1 MSVAVVRQKVSMES
15 RTVSVGDGTRELQRA
30 LEQAIRGDQRA
41 ADRIGA
47 ALLAEDADGVLL
59 DQVALAAAGGSVTAL
74 DLLLTA
80 VDQLPLLRAAIGR
93 LVLEPATV
101 DDVAQDVLIAVA
113 EKIAGFRGE
122 AKFTTWLYQV
132 ARFKAIDH
140 LRRQRDADALDEE
153 TAPDPTETER
163 MSSLIATRTTIR
175 DAIEALPEHYR
186 TAVVLRDV
194 ERVPYAEIAEL
205 VGIPVN
211 TAKTRVARGRAL
223 LAGRLATGAT

>member
-1 MSVAVVRQKVSMES
+1 
-15 RTVSVGDGTRELQRA
+15 VGDGNREQERA
-30 LEQAIRGDQRA
+30 LDQAIRGDQRA

-47 ALLAEDADGVLL
+47 ALLAEDAEGALL
-59 DQVALAAAGGSVTAL
+59 GQVALAAAGGSATAL
-74 DLLLTA
+74 DLLLSA
-80 VDQLPLLRAAIGR
+80 IDQLPLLRAAIAR

-140 LRRQRDADALDEE
+140 LRRQRDADSLDEE
-153 TAPDPTETER
+153 TAPGPTETER
-163 MSSLIATRTTIR
+163 MSSLIASRTTIR

-205 VGIPVN
+205 AGIPIN

>member
-1 MSVAVVRQKVSMES
+1 
-15 RTVSVGDGTRELQRA
+15 VSVGDGNRELQRA

-47 ALLAEDADGVLL
+47 ALLAEDTEGALL
-59 DQVALAAAGGSVTAL
+59 GQVALAAAGGSAAAL

-80 VDQLPLLRAAIGR
+80 IDQLPLLRAAIGR

-140 LRRQRDADALDEE
+140 LRRQRDDDSIDDEP
-153 TAPDPTETER
+153 APGPTETER
-163 MSSLIATRTTIR
+163 MSSLIASRSTIR

-186 TAVVLRDV
+186 TAVVLRDI
-194 ERVPYAEIAEL
+194 ERAPYAEIAART
-205 VGIPVN
+205 GIPVN
-211 TAKTRVARGRAL
+211 TAKTHVARGRAL
-223 LAGRLATGAT
+223 LAGRLATDAT